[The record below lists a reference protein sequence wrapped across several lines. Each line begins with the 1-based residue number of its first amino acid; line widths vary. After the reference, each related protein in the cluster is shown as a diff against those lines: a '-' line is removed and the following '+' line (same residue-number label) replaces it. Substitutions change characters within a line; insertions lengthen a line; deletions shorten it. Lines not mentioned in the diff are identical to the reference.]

1 MEDLIVKNR
10 IQLPAILLVALLL
23 GSTGA
28 FAEQFNTE
36 PVDSELPGTAGVY
49 KMNLNYKSAG
59 GEKPIPLPMPIEPE
73 GGMGA
78 GAAVLPGSEAKL
90 GSGGINIGAVGG
102 GTAMMTPKQRA
113 DRQIRKVI
121 RTLY

>member
-1 MEDLIVKNR
+1 MKNR

-36 PVDSELPGTAGVY
+36 PVDSDLPGTSGIV
-49 KMNLNYKSAG
+49 KMNRNFNSEG
-59 GEKPIPLPMPIEPE
+59 GAKPIPLPMPIEPT

-78 GAAVLPGSEAKL
+78 GATALPGSEAKT
-90 GSGGINIGAVGG
+90 GAGGINIGAVGG